1 MYTLLVLTHYSWTL
15 RAAETAL
22 KYLVPPV
29 SRHWLKSGSVI
40 EADRGVVGVAHRQ
53 PHVRRRLH
61 TVECACSRR
70 VGRVAAASIPTTD
83 LRSVKCKSTVI
94 QMYDLVQY
102 VLSRTFLFWMTK
114 ADLGRNPLIVC
125 CRGRHERDTED
136 ARPLPLPFPGDN
148 SLPLSAFLCSPLDS
162 SPPSPGSRRP

>member
-53 PHVRRRLH
+53 PHVPAGAYIQSS
-61 TVECACSRR
+61 V
-70 VGRVAAASIPTTD
+70 RVAAAWG
-83 LRSVKCKSTVI
+83 V
-94 QMYDLVQY
+94 
-102 VLSRTFLFWMTK
+102 
-114 ADLGRNPLIVC
+114 
-125 CRGRHERDTED
+125 
-136 ARPLPLPFPGDN
+136 
-148 SLPLSAFLCSPLDS
+148 
-162 SPPSPGSRRP
+162 

>member
-53 PHVRRRLH
+53 PHVRRRAYIQSS
-61 TVECACSRR
+61 V
-70 VGRVAAASIPTTD
+70 RVAAAWG
-83 LRSVKCKSTVI
+83 V
-94 QMYDLVQY
+94 
-102 VLSRTFLFWMTK
+102 
-114 ADLGRNPLIVC
+114 
-125 CRGRHERDTED
+125 
-136 ARPLPLPFPGDN
+136 
-148 SLPLSAFLCSPLDS
+148 
-162 SPPSPGSRRP
+162 